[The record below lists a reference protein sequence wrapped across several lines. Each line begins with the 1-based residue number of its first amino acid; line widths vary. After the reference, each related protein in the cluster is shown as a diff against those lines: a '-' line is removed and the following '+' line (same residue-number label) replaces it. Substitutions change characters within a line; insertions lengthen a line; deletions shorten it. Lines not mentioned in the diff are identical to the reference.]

1 MAQNNENWFLEIYLG
16 VFKGAQSR
24 GVMSGLEEYII
35 CTFLSHHSLLVHDI
49 KYTLRISFTNAV
61 KECDTLSPK

>member
-1 MAQNNENWFLEIYLG
+1 MEQNNENWFLEIYLG

-24 GVMSGLEEYII
+24 GVMSGLEEYVI

-49 KYTLRISFTNAV
+49 KYMLQI
-61 KECDTLSPK
+61 